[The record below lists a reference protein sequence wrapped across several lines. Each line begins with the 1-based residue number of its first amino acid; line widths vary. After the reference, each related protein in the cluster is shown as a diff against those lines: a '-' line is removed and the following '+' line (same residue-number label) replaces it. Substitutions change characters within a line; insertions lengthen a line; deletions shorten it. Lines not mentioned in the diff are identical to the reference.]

1 MSYQA
6 LYRVW
11 RPTQLTDVVGQEHI
25 TKTLKNALLQE
36 KLSHAYLFTG
46 PRGTGK
52 TSAAKII
59 SKSINCEKAPV
70 DEPCNECATCKGI
83 QDGSIVDVME
93 IDAASNNGVDEIRDI
108 RDKVKFAPS
117 AARYKV
123 YIIDEVHMLSTGAF
137 NALLKTLEEPPP
149 HVIFILATTE
159 PHKIPLTIISRCQR
173 FDFKRISAHAML
185 KRMEEILESSDVQVD
200 EDALALIARASEG
213 GMRDALSL
221 LDQAISY
228 ADETV
233 TQEDVLSIIGA
244 VSQQLLY
251 RVIEAIYSGD
261 VADGLQAVDE
271 LMKEGKDP
279 NRFVED
285 LIFFLRDVLM
295 VKAAPD
301 LDESKDRLTG
311 DDAFKQVVES
321 LDIQW
326 IYQMIESLNHFQQQ
340 MKWASHPQV
349 FLEILIV
356 QSAQKN
362 KGTLTTGANANDENE
377 AIKTLQSKI
386 DELEASIKHLQ
397 KSGVTI
403 SANGSTSGESK
414 PKPKPKSVPNSTKS
428 REHAKKVKGMLHK
441 ATKQHLQT
449 IHSSWG
455 QVIEEVKQKSVP
467 ASAWLNDCKPVAC
480 SDNQFVL
487 AFRNEM
493 HRDMVDE
500 KFRELVEEAAT
511 VVTQH
516 DMTMLTILEPHW
528 EEVKAA
534 YVREQKV
541 DGTTEGASSSSE
553 NSKEEA
559 NPVIDEAVKL
569 VGRDL
574 LEIKD

>member
-11 RPTQLTDVVGQEHI
+11 RPTQLADVVGQEHI

-70 DEPCNECATCKGI
+70 DEPCNTCTICKGI

-185 KRMEEILESSDVQVD
+185 KRMEEILERSDVQVN

-244 VSQQLLY
+244 VSQQLLH
-251 RVIEAIYSGD
+251 RVIEAVYSGD
-261 VADGLQAVDE
+261 VAAGLQAVDK

-311 DDAFKQVVES
+311 DDAFKQAVES

-326 IYQMIESLNHFQQQ
+326 IYHMVESLNHFQQQ

-362 KGTLTTGANANDENE
+362 KGLSSAGPIVEDETINTL
-377 AIKTLQSKI
+377 KSKI
-386 DELEASIKHLQ
+386 NELEASVKHLQ
-397 KSGVTI
+397 KGSTST
-403 SANGSTSGESK
+403 SANGSTSGEVSK
-414 PKPKPKSVPNSTKS
+414 PKPKPVPNSAKS
-428 REHAKKVKGMLHK
+428 REHVKKVKGMLHK
-441 ATKQHLQT
+441 ATKQYLHT

-455 QVIEEVKQKSVP
+455 QVIEQVKQKSVP

-480 SDNQFVL
+480 SDDQFVL

-500 KFRELVEEAAT
+500 KFRELVEEAAA

-516 DMTMLTILEPHW
+516 HMAMLTILEPHW

-541 DGTTEGASSSSE
+541 DGNEETSASSE
-553 NSKEEA
+553 SKEEA